1 MARYKLVKIPCMS
14 VAGVVIQ
21 PDEKGEAEI
30 SKEVTDSPDFVRLLG
45 ELRDGAA
52 IEYVGEA
59 RPDQPDEKGDRPA
72 KKKTKAD
79 EKAEA

>member
-21 PDEKGEAEI
+21 PDANGEAEI

-45 ELRDGAA
+45 ELRGGAA
-52 IEYVGEA
+52 IEYVGET
-59 RPDQPDEKGDRPA
+59 DEGEKPEKPA
-72 KKKTKAD
+72 KKKAKSD
-79 EKAEA
+79 EKEAA

>member
-21 PDEKGEAEI
+21 PDANGEAEI
-30 SKEVTDSPDFVRLLG
+30 SKEVTDSPDFARLLG

-52 IEYVGEA
+52 IEYVGETG
-59 RPDQPDEKGDRPA
+59 DGEKAEKPA
-72 KKKTKAD
+72 KKKVKAD
-79 EKAEA
+79 EKEAA

>member
-21 PDEKGEAEI
+21 PDANGEAEI
-30 SKEVTDSPDFVRLLG
+30 SKETTDSPDFARLLG

-52 IEYVGEA
+52 IEYVGET
-59 RPDQPDEKGDRPA
+59 DDGEKAEKPA
-72 KKKTKAD
+72 KKKAKTD
-79 EKAEA
+79 EKEAA

>member
-14 VAGVVIQ
+14 VAGIVIQ
-21 PDEKGEAEI
+21 PDANGEAEI

-52 IEYVGEA
+52 IEYVGET
-59 RPDQPDEKGDRPA
+59 DDGEKAEKPA
-72 KKKTKAD
+72 KKKVKAD
-79 EKAEA
+79 EKEVA

>member
-21 PDEKGEAEI
+21 PDANGEAEI
-30 SKEVTDSPDFVRLLG
+30 SKETTDSPDFARLLG

-52 IEYVGEA
+52 IEYVGET
-59 RPDQPDEKGDRPA
+59 DEGEKTEKITKKKSKSDEK
-72 KKKTKAD
+72 
-79 EKAEA
+79 EAA

>member
-21 PDEKGEAEI
+21 PDANGEAEI
-30 SKEVTDSPDFVRLLG
+30 AKEVTDSPDFVRLLG

-52 IEYVGEA
+52 IEYVGETGEG
-59 RPDQPDEKGDRPA
+59 EKAEKPA
-72 KKKTKAD
+72 KKKAKAD
-79 EKAEA
+79 EKEAA

>member
-21 PDEKGEAEI
+21 PDANGEAEI

-52 IEYVGEA
+52 IEYVGETG
-59 RPDQPDEKGDRPA
+59 DGEKAEKPA
-72 KKKTKAD
+72 KKKAKAD
-79 EKAEA
+79 EKEAA

>member
-1 MARYKLVKIPCMS
+1 MARYKLMKIPCMS

-21 PDEKGEAEI
+21 PDANGEAEI

-52 IEYVGEA
+52 IEYVGETG
-59 RPDQPDEKGDRPA
+59 DGEKAEKPA
-72 KKKTKAD
+72 KKKAKAD
-79 EKAEA
+79 EKGAA

>member
-21 PDEKGEAEI
+21 PDANGEAEI

-52 IEYVGEA
+52 IEYVGETGEG
-59 RPDQPDEKGDRPA
+59 EKAEKPA
-72 KKKTKAD
+72 KKKAKAD
-79 EKAEA
+79 EKESA

>member
-14 VAGVVIQ
+14 VAGAVIQ
-21 PDEKGEAEI
+21 PDANGEAEI

-52 IEYVGEA
+52 IEYVGETG
-59 RPDQPDEKGDRPA
+59 DGEKAEKPA
-72 KKKTKAD
+72 KKKVKAD
-79 EKAEA
+79 EKEAT

>member
-21 PDEKGEAEI
+21 PDANGEAEI

-52 IEYVGEA
+52 IEYVGET
-59 RPDQPDEKGDRPA
+59 DEGEKTEKPA
-72 KKKTKAD
+72 KKKAKTD
-79 EKAEA
+79 EKEAA